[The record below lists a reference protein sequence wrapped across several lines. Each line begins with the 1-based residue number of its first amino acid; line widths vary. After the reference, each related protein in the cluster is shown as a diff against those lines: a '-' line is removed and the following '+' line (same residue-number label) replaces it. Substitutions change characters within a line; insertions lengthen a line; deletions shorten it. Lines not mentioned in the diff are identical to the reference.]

1 MELKITELM
10 SNYIDHEF
18 SPAEDH
24 ETSVERIKAMT
35 MEKMN
40 HGRRKPVR
48 KMSRSLLIAA
58 VLVVALAV
66 TALAVYQYSMA
77 DRVVENALVTEN
89 VYGEALYDYS
99 AVGYN
104 TAAEGASPMESI
116 PEYLAYAELKA
127 YDKENKTHD
136 ARELLPYEDP
146 HRACYGYGYQ
156 PMADKIDEIAEKHG
170 LRIWQQQAFVGSA
183 EELCALLGIESF
195 GVVEDDRCSAS
206 VYDDGGF
213 ELSGYSLAGQSGVG
227 LNLNRAVKGTLSTFF
242 LMGYDPADYTYEN
255 YTTASGV
262 TVDLAFHEKDAMIF
276 ADMETCYVT
285 AEVGTL
291 QSMEELR
298 SVADSIDFAI
308 LDTIDG
314 DSVASAVAVLYAE
327 QNSAASH
334 GNKTSEKAE
343 EVFALLGDRSLP
355 VVPDGYYLRIVEVYA
370 PEDSL
375 DTLWQEFNDGC
386 FANIHMSYESE
397 NRVNGVDTISLN
409 YARYWG
415 DVERT
420 TSITQGQYDTQK
432 ALMQEECE
440 LNPHL
445 FSSEI
450 TDCAVNGY
458 EAFYY
463 TGESSIALCWM
474 DTENDLF
481 YTLTAPMSFTPEAVI
496 TLAESVSLK

>member
-1 MELKITELM
+1 MEFNITELM
-10 SNYIDHEF
+10 GDYIDHEF
-18 SPAEDH
+18 SPVEDRDA
-24 ETSVERIKAMT
+24 SIERIKAMT
-35 MEKMN
+35 MNKLN
-40 HGRRKPVR
+40 RGQKKPVR
-48 KMSRSLLIAA
+48 KLGRMLLIAA
-58 VLVVALAV
+58 VLVAVLAV
-66 TALAVYQYSMA
+66 AAFAVYQYSMA
-77 DRVVENALVTEN
+77 DRVVENTPVTEN

-127 YDKENKTHD
+127 YDQENKTHD

-156 PMADKIDEIAEKHG
+156 PMADKIDEIAEKYG
-170 LRIWQQQAFVGSA
+170 LRLWQQQAFVGSA

-242 LMGYDPADYTYEN
+242 LMGYDPADYTYES

-276 ADMETCYVT
+276 ADMETCYVS
-285 AEVGTL
+285 AEVWEL

-298 SVADSIDFAI
+298 SVADSIDFAA
-308 LDTIDG
+308 LDSPDG
-314 DSVASAVAVLYAE
+314 DGVASAVAELYAV

-334 GNKTSEKAE
+334 GDKTPEKAE

-355 VVPDGYYLRIVEVYA
+355 IVPDGYYLYNVVCYA
-370 PEDSL
+370 PADSL
-375 DTLWQEFNDGC
+375 NTLWKEFNDGC
-386 FANIHMSYESE
+386 FAEIFMSYHQVDSE
-397 NRVNGVDTISLN
+397 EDTISIK
-409 YARYWG
+409 YARYWA
-415 DVERT
+415 DEERT
-420 TSITQGQYDTQK
+420 VSSTEEQFEAMKLSVQEDHEWDPNFTSELTECTVGEYD
-432 ALMQEECE
+432 
-440 LNPHL
+440 
-445 FSSEI
+445 
-450 TDCAVNGY
+450 
-458 EAFYY
+458 AFYY
-463 TGESSIALCWM
+463 YSPKNGFIKLCWM
-474 DTENDLF
+474 DTESDLF
-481 YTLTAPMSFTPEAVI
+481 YDLSASDSFAPETLIA
-496 TLAESVSLK
+496 LAESISMK

>member
-1 MELKITELM
+1 MEFNITELM
-10 SNYIDHEF
+10 GDYIDHEF
-18 SPAEDH
+18 SPVEDRDA
-24 ETSVERIKAMT
+24 SIERIKAMT
-35 MEKMN
+35 MEKLN
-40 HGRRKPVR
+40 RGKKKPVR
-48 KMSRSLLIAA
+48 KLGRTLLIAA
-58 VLVVALAV
+58 VLVAVLAV
-66 TALAVYQYSMA
+66 AAVAVYQYSMA
-77 DRVVENALVTEN
+77 DRVVENAPVTEN

-104 TAAEGASPMESI
+104 TAEEGASPMESI

-156 PMADKIDEIAEKHG
+156 PMADKIDEIAEKYG

-242 LMGYDPADYTYEN
+242 LMGYDPADYTYES

-276 ADMETCYVT
+276 ADMETCYVS
-285 AEVGTL
+285 AEVWEL

-298 SVADSIDFAI
+298 SVADSIDFAV

-327 QNSAASH
+327 QNSAVSVGKNTA
-334 GNKTSEKAE
+334 EKAE

-355 VVPDGYYLRIVEVYA
+355 IVPDGYYLYSVVVSA
-370 PEDSL
+370 PEDSF
-375 DTLWQEFNDGC
+375 DSLWQEYNDGC
-386 FANIHMSYESE
+386 FANVIMSYESE
-397 NRVNGVDTISLN
+397 SGEDAIDIM

-420 TSITQGQYDTQK
+420 TSITQGQFEAQRI
-432 ALMQEECE
+432 LMQEEYE

-445 FSSEI
+445 LSEI
-450 TDCAVNGY
+450 TDCTVSGY

-463 TGESSIALCWM
+463 ISESRITLCWM
-474 DTENDLF
+474 DTESDLF
-481 YTLTAPMSFTPEAVI
+481 YTLAVPDSFTHDAVI
-496 TLAESVSLK
+496 SLAESISMK

>member
-1 MELKITELM
+1 MEFNITELM
-10 SNYIDHEF
+10 GDYIDHEF
-18 SPAEDH
+18 SPVEDRDA
-24 ETSVERIKAMT
+24 SIERIKAMT
-35 MEKMN
+35 MEKLN
-40 HGRRKPVR
+40 RGQKKPVR
-48 KMSRSLLIAA
+48 KLGRTLLIAA
-58 VLVVALAV
+58 VLVAVLAV
-66 TALAVYQYSMA
+66 AAVAVYQYSMA
-77 DRVVENALVTEN
+77 DRVVENAPVTEN

-156 PMADKIDEIAEKHG
+156 PMADKIDEIAEKYG

-213 ELSGYSLAGQSGVG
+213 ELRGYCLAEQPGVG
-227 LNLNRAVKGTLSTFF
+227 LNLNRAMKGTLSTFY
-242 LMGYDPADYTYEN
+242 LMGYDPADYTYES

-276 ADMETCYVT
+276 ADMETCYVS
-285 AEVGTL
+285 AEVWEL

-298 SVADSIDFAI
+298 SVADSIDFAA
-308 LDTIDG
+308 LDSTDG
-314 DSVASAVAVLYAE
+314 DGVASAVAVLYAE
-327 QNSAASH
+327 QNSAVSVGKNTA
-334 GNKTSEKAE
+334 EKAE

-355 VVPDGYYLRIVEVYA
+355 IVPDGYYLAHVVVSA

-375 DTLWQEFNDGC
+375 DSLWQEYNDGC
-386 FANIHMSYESE
+386 FANVIISYESE
-397 NRVNGVDTISLN
+397 SREDAIDIM

-420 TSITQGQYDTQK
+420 TSITQGQFEAQRI
-432 ALMQEECE
+432 LMQEEYE

-445 FSSEI
+445 LSEI
-450 TDCAVNGY
+450 TDCTVSGY

-463 TGESSIALCWM
+463 TSESRIALCWM
-474 DTENDLF
+474 DTESDLF
-481 YTLTAPMSFTPEAVI
+481 YTLAAPDSYTPDAVI
-496 TLAESVSLK
+496 SLAESISMK

>member
-1 MELKITELM
+1 MEFKISELM
-10 SNYIDHEF
+10 NDYIDHAY

-35 MEKMN
+35 MEKLN
-40 HGRRKPVR
+40 RGQKKPARKLGRT
-48 KMSRSLLIAA
+48 LLIAA
-58 VLVVALAV
+58 VLVAVLAV
-66 TALAVYQYSMA
+66 AAVAVYQYGMA
-77 DRVVENALVTEN
+77 DRVVGNAPVTEN

-104 TAAEGASPMESI
+104 TAEEGASPMESI
-116 PEYLAYAELKA
+116 PEYLAYAELKG

-156 PMADKIDEIAEKHG
+156 PMADKIDEIAEKYG

-195 GVVEDDRCSAS
+195 GVVEDDRCSAI

-213 ELSGYSLAGQSGVG
+213 ELSGYSLAEQPGVE
-227 LNLNRAVKGTLSTFF
+227 LNLNRAMKGTLSTFF
-242 LMGYDPADYTYEN
+242 LMGYDPDDYTYES

-262 TVDLAFHEKDAMIF
+262 TVDLAFHEKDSMIF
-276 ADMETCYVT
+276 ADMETCYVS
-285 AEVGTL
+285 AEVWEI

-298 SVADSIDFAI
+298 SVADSIDFAV
-308 LDTIDG
+308 LDTVDG
-314 DSVASAVAVLYAE
+314 DGVTSAVEELYAV

-334 GNKTSEKAE
+334 GNKTPEKAE

-355 VVPDGYYLRIVEVYA
+355 IVPDGYYLHSVVVSA

-375 DTLWQEFNDGC
+375 DSLWQEYNNGC
-386 FANIHMSYESE
+386 FANIIMSYESE
-397 NRVNGVDTISLN
+397 NGEDTVDIM

-420 TSITQGQYDTQK
+420 TSITQGQYEAQK
-432 ALMQEECE
+432 TLMQEEHE
-440 LNPHL
+440 FDPTFL
-445 FSSEI
+445 SEI
-450 TDCAVNGY
+450 TDCVVNGC
-458 EAFYY
+458 EAYYY
-463 TGESSIALCWM
+463 TSESRITLCWM
-474 DTENDLF
+474 DTESDLF
-481 YTLTAPMSFTPEAVI
+481 YTLAAPNSFTPDAVFS
-496 TLAESVSLK
+496 LAESVSMK

>member
-1 MELKITELM
+1 MEFNITELM
-10 SNYIDHEF
+10 GDYIDHEF
-18 SPAEDH
+18 SPVEDRDA
-24 ETSVERIKAMT
+24 SIERIKAMT
-35 MEKMN
+35 MEKLN
-40 HGRRKPVR
+40 RGQKKPVR
-48 KMSRSLLIAA
+48 KLGRTLLIAA
-58 VLVVALAV
+58 VLVVVLAV
-66 TALAVYQYSMA
+66 AAVAVYQYSMA
-77 DRVVENALVTEN
+77 DRVVENAPVTEN

-104 TAAEGASPMESI
+104 TGEGAALMESI
-116 PEYLAYAELKA
+116 PEYLAYAELKD

-136 ARELLPYEDP
+136 ARELLAYEDP

-156 PMADKIDEIAEKHG
+156 PMADKIDEIAEKYG
-170 LRIWQQQAFVGSA
+170 LRLWQQRAFVSSA

-206 VYDDGGF
+206 IYDDGGF

-242 LMGYDPADYTYEN
+242 LMGYDPADYTYES

-276 ADMETCYVT
+276 ADMETCYVS
-285 AEVGTL
+285 AEVWEL
-291 QSMEELR
+291 RSMEELR
-298 SVADSIDFAI
+298 SVADSIDFAV

-327 QNSAASH
+327 QNSAVSV
-334 GNKTSEKAE
+334 GKNTPEKAE

-355 VVPDGYYLRIVEVYA
+355 IVPDGYYLYSVVVSA

-375 DTLWQEFNDGC
+375 DSLWQEYNDGC
-386 FANIHMSYESE
+386 FANVIMSYESE
-397 NRVNGVDTISLN
+397 SGEDVIDIM

-415 DVERT
+415 DVERA
-420 TSITQGQYDTQK
+420 TSITQGQFEAQRIR
-432 ALMQEECE
+432 MQEEYE

-445 FSSEI
+445 FSEI
-450 TDCAVNGY
+450 TDCTVSGY
-458 EAFYY
+458 EAFCY
-463 TGESSIALCWM
+463 TSESRITLCWM
-474 DTENDLF
+474 DTESDLF
-481 YTLTAPMSFTPEAVI
+481 YTLAAPGSYTPDGVNA
-496 TLAESVSLK
+496 LAESISMK

>member
-10 SNYIDHEF
+10 SDYIDHEF

-40 HGRRKPVR
+40 RGRRKPMR
-48 KMSRSLLIAA
+48 KMSRMLLIAA
-58 VLVVALAV
+58 VLVAALAV
-66 TALAVYQYSMA
+66 AAFAVYQATMA
-77 DRVVENALVTEN
+77 DRVVENAPVTEN

-127 YDKENKTHD
+127 YDQENKTHD

-156 PMADKIDEIAEKHG
+156 PMADKIDEIAAKYG
-170 LRIWQQQAFVGSA
+170 LRIWQQHVLA
-183 EELCALLGIESF
+183 EDEKVLCGLLGIESF
-195 GVVEDDRCSAS
+195 GVVDDDRCNAR

-213 ELSGYSLAGQSGVG
+213 CLSGYALEERMDVG
-227 LNLNRAVKGTLSTFF
+227 LNLNRAVKGTLSTFV
-242 LMGYDPADYTYEN
+242 LMGYDPADYTYES

-276 ADMETCYVT
+276 ADMETCYVS
-285 AEVGTL
+285 AEVWEL

-298 SVADSIDFAI
+298 SVADSIDFAV
-308 LDTIDG
+308 LDAIDG
-314 DSVASAVAVLYAE
+314 DAVASAVAELYVV

-334 GNKTSEKAE
+334 GNKTPEKAE
-343 EVFALLGDRSLP
+343 EVFALLGDRSMP
-355 VVPDGYYLRIVEVYA
+355 IVPDGYYLRIVEVYA

-415 DVERT
+415 DEERA
-420 TSITQGQYDTQK
+420 TSITQGQYDAQK